1 MGGIFMQEYLAMWK
15 NYANFSDRTSVRG
28 YWMAFLF
35 NFLAALVL
43 GIVVAILPVLTFLPG
58 LYSLAG
64 LIPGLAICVRRLR
77 DAGKQW
83 YWIFIGLI
91 PLVGGIIL
99 IVFLCQPTVSS
110 EGAQV

>member
-1 MGGIFMQEYLAMWK
+1 MQEYIAMWI

-35 NFLAALVL
+35 NLLASLILGLVTSILPFLSFVAGVYGLAAL
-43 GIVVAILPVLTFLPG
+43 IP
-58 LYSLAG
+58 SLA
-64 LIPGLAICVRRLR
+64 IAVRRLR

-83 YWIFIGLI
+83 YWLFIGLI
-91 PLVGGIIL
+91 PLVGEIIL
-99 IVFLCQPTVSS
+99 IVLLCQPTISS